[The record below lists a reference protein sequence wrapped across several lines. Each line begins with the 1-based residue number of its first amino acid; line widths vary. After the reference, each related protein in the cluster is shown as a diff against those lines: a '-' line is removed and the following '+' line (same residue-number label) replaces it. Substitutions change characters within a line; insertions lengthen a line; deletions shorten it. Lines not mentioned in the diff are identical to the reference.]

1 MTTGSAIPHT
11 GFGLEV
17 LNLNQIFTFY
27 LYQANNEANILYQD
41 SQAGIIE
48 GLAWQYLGIVYD
60 YDQGKLPMHQ
70 K

>member
-11 GFGLEV
+11 GFGLMV
-17 LNLNQIFTFY
+17 YILNQVFTIY
-27 LYQANNEANILYQD
+27 LYQANNEANPIFRY

-60 YDQGKLPMHQ
+60 YDQGKLPINN
-70 K
+70 